1 MNKRSLI
8 NFSLVIGAFL
18 GITLALFSSINET
31 NFDNSDRWV
40 ATVGEVEISRE
51 KYLLQLNGLNLDK
64 SMPLNQED
72 KDFVLERMI
81 EEELLIQRA
90 KDLGMFS
97 SNTMIRGTIIQQ
109 MINLVISENSLEI
122 ISKEELEL
130 FYEANKGFFTSAD
143 RLRVKQ
149 IFFSNKNGA
158 SEDKAKKAY
167 SDLLE
172 GKEIEEI
179 VKRADNSALDIPDTL
194 MTLAKVR
201 EYIGPSLMQVAK
213 SLKVGEFTSPKK
225 VIGGHKI
232 IFLLE
237 RTDTQPPEFELVRD
251 WVKSEYKKRR
261 DDKALRDYLEKL
273 KKRYEVNR
281 HSEI

>member
-1 MNKRSLI
+1 MNKTNLI
-8 NFSLVIGAFL
+8 NFSLVIGTFL
-18 GITLALFSSINET
+18 GITLALLSSINET

-40 ATVGEVEISRE
+40 AKVGEVEISRE
-51 KYLLQLNGLNLDK
+51 KYLLQLDGLNLDK

-109 MINLVISENSLEI
+109 MINLVISENSFEI
-122 ISKEELEL
+122 ISKEELKL
-130 FYEANKGFFTSAD
+130 FYEGNKGFFTSAD
-143 RLRVKQ
+143 RLRVTQ
-149 IFFSNKNGA
+149 IYFSNKNG
-158 SEDKAKKAY
+158 SSKEKANKAY
-167 SDLLE
+167 SDLLA

-179 VKRADNSALDIPDTL
+179 IKRADNSPLDIPDTL

-213 SLKVGEFTSPKK
+213 TLKIGEFTSPKK

-232 IFLLE
+232 ILLLE
-237 RTDTQPPEFELVRD
+237 RTDSLPPDFELIKE

-261 DDKALRDYLEKL
+261 DDQALRGYLEKL

-281 HSEI
+281 HPEI